1 MKQASGRPISS
12 EDLVGVPGAKQAGL
26 IISQNGEKI
35 ELGVDL
41 PVLDTLIADPAEW
54 LERRHAQLIAQSG
67 LRGQDETILKVTSL
81 GSIIGG
87 FILNTSPLGIAALC
101 LGVVGY
107 SSGVVIGRRLTG
119 RFNLSPIGYLSL
131 GDALDLVTADTRGDA
146 LAKQTDD
153 ETCYLNDAERS
164 ELWLIDHH
172 SGLVAEALSRFK
184 PSARLLAYLKIRRMA
199 RRRRTVPQPQEI
211 VNAVG
216 THRLLKAEQG
226 TSPRQQLSPSTALSN
241 LTGEPRPPAAP
252 LPLKPAPQKALRLQ
266 GAESP
271 PASREDAPPE
281 PVVETPLAP
290 PPDPNAGLRIGF
302 PESPVDIAQQI
313 GARLSNLIIFAKPR
327 TGKGFTVSRAS
338 RHVQQVYEDCEVYVI
353 DPRDRPCEK
362 EYWLHIPDAQRLHFD
377 ISGFTYNAQEI
388 VNRIHAFTVRF
399 EESPAR
405 RKLLIIDEFK
415 MLVRKLGPY
424 AEVKR
429 LIDYVI
435 SLSSSG
441 SVGQAHESLGRFAW
455 LCSQDPQLSSLGFRN
470 AGDRGSFEIFIL
482 FDGEKGIQMHVDL
495 KNTGLI
501 PNLPDWGQLQGLA
514 GQSESGRFF
523 YSTATDSFRSIP
535 VYEVNNVRVSTGKAH
550 RRTRS
555 QQTFSSKAAK
565 LQHLNNSLAAPPTSP
580 AYQSNEDLFTRIDS
594 LWKND
599 DLTQGTDVID
609 QAISY
614 LSESNKK
621 ERKCLGDLLE
631 TIKRKAL
638 KSIEK
643 GEAMQIS
650 IREISGLSWAKNWSE
665 EQQLLSGRKR
675 EEIEPWLQL
684 AVQLGF
690 LSRVSD
696 DDYFIH
702 LS

>member
-1 MKQASGRPISS
+1 MKQAAGQPISS
-12 EDLVGVPGAKQAGL
+12 EDLVGVPGVKQTGL
-26 IISQNGEKI
+26 ILSQSGEKI

-41 PVLDTLIADPAEW
+41 PVLDTLVVDPAEW
-54 LERRHAQLIAQSG
+54 LERRHAQLIAQSS

-81 GSIIGG
+81 GSILGG
-87 FILNTSPLGIAALC
+87 FILNSSPLGIAALC

-119 RFNLSPIGYLSL
+119 RFNLSPIGCLSV
-131 GDALDLVTADTRGDA
+131 GDALDLVTADTRGDVLGNQA
-146 LAKQTDD
+146 DD
-153 ETCYLNDAERS
+153 ERSYLNESERS

-199 RRRRTVPQPQEI
+199 RRRRTVPQPQEV

-216 THRLLKAEQG
+216 AHQLLKAEQKS
-226 TSPRQQLSPSTALSN
+226 SPRQHLSPSTALTH

-252 LPLKPAPQKALRLQ
+252 LPLKPYLQKALRLQ
-266 GAESP
+266 GAEP
-271 PASREDAPPE
+271 SRGSGEDAPEPE
-281 PVVETPLAP
+281 TANPPAP

-313 GARLSNLIIFAKPR
+313 GARLSNLILFAKPR

-338 RHVQQVYEDCEVYVI
+338 RHVQEIYGDCELYVI
-353 DPRDRPCEK
+353 DPRNRPSEK
-362 EYWLHIPDAQRLHFD
+362 EYWLHIPEARRLHFD

-388 VNRIHAFTVRF
+388 VNRMHAFTVRF

-424 AEVKR
+424 PEVKR

-435 SLSSSG
+435 SLSSCG

-455 LCSQDPQLSSLGFRN
+455 ICSQDPQLSSLGFRN
-470 AGDRGSFEIFIL
+470 AGDRGSFEIVIL

-514 GQSESGRFF
+514 ANSESRRFF
-523 YSTATDSFRSIP
+523 YSTATDAFRSIP
-535 VYEVNNVRVSTGKAH
+535 VYEVNNVGVPSGKAH
-550 RRTRS
+550 RRTVS
-555 QQTFSSKAAK
+555 HPQTVSSKAAK
-565 LQHLNNSLAAPPTSP
+565 LQHLNHSFAAPLVSP
-580 AYQSNEDLFTRIDS
+580 AYQSNEDLFSRIDN

-599 DLTQGTDVID
+599 DPNQGTDVID
-609 QAISY
+609 QAIMY
-614 LSESNKK
+614 LSQSNNK
-621 ERKCLGDLLE
+621 ERQCLADLLD
-631 TIKRKAL
+631 TVKRKAL
-638 KSIEK
+638 KAAGK
-643 GEAMQIS
+643 GEEVQIS
-650 IREISGLSWAKNWSE
+650 IRELSGLSWAKKWSDE
-665 EQQLLSGRKR
+665 YHLLNGRKR

-690 LSRVSD
+690 LSRISN

>member
-1 MKQASGRPISS
+1 MKQAAGQPISS
-12 EDLVGVPGAKQAGL
+12 EDLVGVPGGKQTGL
-26 IISQNGEKI
+26 ILSQSGEKI

-41 PVLDTLIADPAEW
+41 PVLDTLVVDPAEW
-54 LERRHAQLIAQSG
+54 LERRHAQLIAQSS

-81 GSIIGG
+81 GSILGG
-87 FILNTSPLGIAALC
+87 FILNSSPLGIAALC

-119 RFNLSPIGYLSL
+119 RFNLSPIGCLSV
-131 GDALDLVTADTRGDA
+131 GDALDLVTADTRGDVLGNQA
-146 LAKQTDD
+146 DD
-153 ETCYLNDAERS
+153 ERSYLNESERS

-216 THRLLKAEQG
+216 AHQLLKAEQK
-226 TSPRQQLSPSTALSN
+226 SSLRQHLSPSMTLTH

-252 LPLKPAPQKALRLQ
+252 LPLKLYLQKALRLQ
-266 GAESP
+266 GAGP
-271 PASREDAPPE
+271 SRGSGEDAPEPE
-281 PVVETPLAP
+281 TGNPPAP
-290 PPDPNAGLRIGF
+290 PSDPNAGLRIGF

-313 GARLSNLIIFAKPR
+313 GARLSNLILFAKPR

-338 RHVQQVYEDCEVYVI
+338 RHVQEIYGDCELYVI
-353 DPRDRPCEK
+353 DPRNRPSEK
-362 EYWLHIPDAQRLHFD
+362 EYWLHIPEARRLHFD

-388 VNRIHAFTVRF
+388 VNRMHAFTVRF

-424 AEVKR
+424 PEVKR

-435 SLSSSG
+435 SLSSCG

-455 LCSQDPQLSSLGFRN
+455 ICSQDPQLSSLGFRN
-470 AGDRGSFEIFIL
+470 AGDRGSFEIVIL

-514 GQSESGRFF
+514 ANSESRRFF
-523 YSTATDSFRSIP
+523 YSTATDVFRSIP
-535 VYEVNNVRVSTGKAH
+535 V
-550 RRTRS
+550 
-555 QQTFSSKAAK
+555 F
-565 LQHLNNSLAAPPTSP
+565 
-580 AYQSNEDLFTRIDS
+580 
-594 LWKND
+594 
-599 DLTQGTDVID
+599 
-609 QAISY
+609 AI
-614 LSESNKK
+614 N
-621 ERKCLGDLLE
+621 
-631 TIKRKAL
+631 
-638 KSIEK
+638 
-643 GEAMQIS
+643 
-650 IREISGLSWAKNWSE
+650 
-665 EQQLLSGRKR
+665 
-675 EEIEPWLQL
+675 
-684 AVQLGF
+684 
-690 LSRVSD
+690 
-696 DDYFIH
+696 
-702 LS
+702 